1 MEGFPCPNCSATIR
15 IDSLRCR
22 ICGYK
27 LQLSSNATGVNDN
40 PLEINSLSESELAE
54 IRKEYLKKQ
63 PGESRR
69 PSDESMREVLAEAK
83 VRKFKRFATR
93 FTVLILLI
101 GFIAFAINS
110 KSANTSARSGNASLK
125 TNSQASQQPVKVIPL
140 TECQVLDKELKVLRS
155 NSKNVYKSYIRKYNF
170 FINKKKTV
178 VSGQDSKDL
187 EKYFKDTF
195 SANIELQKSYVRE
208 LKAASRLPKCW
219 RAKTYSEIEMGVFA
233 YQSIVNSLTEYARS
247 DIFKLM
253 VWGESS
259 MPDSAMFKREAFK
272 DVVFKYHSKSFL
284 DKN

>member
-1 MEGFPCPNCSATIR
+1 MEGFPCPNCSSTIR

-54 IRKEYLKKQ
+54 IRKDYLKKQ

-125 TNSQASQQPVKVIPL
+125 TNSQANQQPVKVIPP

-219 RAKTYSEIEMGVFA
+219 RANTFTQIEISRELLI
-233 YQSIVNSLTEYARS
+233 SNVNDLTSYENT

-253 VWGESS
+253 VWGEAS

-272 DVVFKYHSKSFL
+272 DVVFKYRSKSFL